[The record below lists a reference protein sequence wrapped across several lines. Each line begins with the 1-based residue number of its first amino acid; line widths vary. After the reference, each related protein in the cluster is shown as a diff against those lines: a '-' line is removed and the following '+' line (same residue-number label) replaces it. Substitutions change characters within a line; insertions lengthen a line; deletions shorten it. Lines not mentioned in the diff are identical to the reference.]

1 MRQNWSQIIL
11 IGGSGQNVG
20 KTYWSELLVK
30 TIAKTN
36 PINTL
41 KISSHKHPTTAG
53 LKTVNKGNGWTLYEE
68 SDLSGAKDSQ
78 RLLKAG
84 ATKSYYANVEKEV
97 LQQFINELDKNI
109 DINRLLLVE
118 STAFGIFITPKLA
131 YFVSE
136 KDDKICPWTFEY
148 IELVSEESK
157 IINLPKEVV
166 IDNYRWKIEV

>member
-1 MRQNWSQIIL
+1 MKQKWSQIIL

-20 KTYWSELLVK
+20 KTYLSELLVK
-30 TIAKTN
+30 TISKSN

-41 KISSHKHPTTAG
+41 KISSHKHPTTDG
-53 LKTVNKGNGWTLYEE
+53 LKIVNTGIGWTLFEE
-68 SDLSGAKDSQ
+68 CDLSGTKDSQ
-78 RLLKAG
+78 RLLRAG
-84 ATKSYYANVEKEV
+84 ATKSYYATVEKEQ

-136 KDDKICPWTFEY
+136 KDDKICPWTFEFK
-148 IELVSEESK
+148 ELISENSK
-157 IINLPKEVV
+157 IKNLPKEVV